1 MNERQNGPDLRVIAR
16 CIQRSTATISR
27 KLNRTGCRS
36 VFDRQ
41 GVAAEAEAWRQRRRC
56 GRRKPRLKHGSVRY
70 QCVHD
75 RLVYFPRSP
84 QQLASGRRYLAIDAR
99 PGLVFWSVTK
109 GFARSSMPSLK
120 GSREQRND
128 PGASP
133 SKNSR
138 GSCRAVARQFA
149 AAGRSSGGIGRQSA
163 IKRAFDVATICD
175 FHGFKRRTC
184 HMGMARAIVQKVR
197 GGNEVALV
205 LRRHSRVDCGIDQ
218 KLQNR

>member
-1 MNERQNGPDLRVIAR
+1 MFVSERQNGPDLRVIAR

-99 PGLVFWSVTK
+99 PGLIFWSVTK
-109 GFARSSMPSLK
+109 GFARLSMPSLK

-149 AAGRSSGGIGRQSA
+149 AAGRLSGASGGNPQSSVLLMSQQFVIFMDLKDVLA
-163 IKRAFDVATICD
+163 IWEWQ
-175 FHGFKRRTC
+175 RR
-184 HMGMARAIVQKVR
+184 
-197 GGNEVALV
+197 
-205 LRRHSRVDCGIDQ
+205 
-218 KLQNR
+218 